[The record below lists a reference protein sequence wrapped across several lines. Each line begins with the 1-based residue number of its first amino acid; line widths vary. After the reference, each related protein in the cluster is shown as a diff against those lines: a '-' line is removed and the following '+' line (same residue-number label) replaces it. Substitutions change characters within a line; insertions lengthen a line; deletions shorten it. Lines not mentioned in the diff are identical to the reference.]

1 MSRLPSSPRRSAGIL
16 LHRRRGGQLEVLLV
30 HPGGP
35 LWARRDAGAWS
46 IPKGEHDP
54 DEEALAA
61 ARREFAEEL
70 GTAPPDGPT
79 LDLGEVR
86 QKSGKLVRAWALE
99 GDLDPAGIVSNTFEL
114 EWPPRS
120 GRLIRAPEVD
130 RAEWFGLPEAR
141 RRINQAQVELVD
153 RLAAALGRED
163 R

>member
-1 MSRLPSSPRRSAGIL
+1 LPSSPRRSAGIL

-46 IPKGEHDP
+46 IPKGEPEP
-54 DEEALAA
+54 DEESLAA

-70 GTAPPDGPT
+70 GTAAPDGPT

-120 GRLIRAPEVD
+120 GKLIQAPEVD
-130 RAEWFGLPEAR
+130 RAEWFGIQEAR
-141 RRINQAQVELVD
+141 RRVNQAQVELLE
-153 RLAAALGRED
+153 RLVATLGGED